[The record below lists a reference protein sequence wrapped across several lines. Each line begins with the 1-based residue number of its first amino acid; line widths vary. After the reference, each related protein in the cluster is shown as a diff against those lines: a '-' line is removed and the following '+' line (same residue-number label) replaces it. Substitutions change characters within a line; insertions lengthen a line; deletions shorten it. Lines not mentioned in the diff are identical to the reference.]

1 MSAGDS
7 DQGVSRPMHA
17 SRMFRSLLVAW
28 PIWLI
33 STAAAHAHGA
43 ERGLVM
49 LLPTGYSLV
58 GGALAVA
65 ATFLALAIIPN
76 AWFRRV
82 EGARLDLVPA
92 VSVSRP
98 GVSLFSCVVLLVL
111 VVAGFMATADPL
123 TNPLP
128 LVVWTFWWVGFTLAQ
143 AVFGNLWAWF
153 NPWTGLSALLRFL
166 TATQIGIRPLARIS
180 AGRGYWPA
188 IGLFLL
194 FAWYELVSLSPED
207 PPQLAMTVAAYWA
220 FTLAMMA
227 LFGEKAWAERCEPFS
242 VFFRMVGMLA
252 PVVVATGDDGR
263 ARIML
268 SWPGQRCLDV
278 APLPF
283 SGIIFILLTL
293 GSASFDG
300 FSETFTWLGFIGV
313 NPLEFPGR
321 SAVTLANTL
330 GLVAAPVI
338 LSLLFFAAVG
348 LGSVLAGERSVRR
361 IVEIAGHLVY
371 SIIPISIAFHGAHYL
386 TMMLVNGQYL
396 WAVLSDPFALGW
408 NLFGTADWHVT
419 ASFMSNLDSVRY
431 IWAAQTAIIVGGH
444 IVGIMLAHVIA
455 LRYFPTP
462 LKAAISQSCLA
473 AVMVFYTVFG
483 LWLLSTPTIG

>member
-1 MSAGDS
+1 MRADDGDRCLL
-7 DQGVSRPMHA
+7 GRKHVSRMARWLSPW
-17 SRMFRSLLVAW
+17 LAW
-28 PIWLI
+28 LF
-33 STAAAHAHGA
+33 SAAAVHAHGA

-58 GGALAVA
+58 GGGVAVA
-65 ATFLALAIIPN
+65 VSFLALAIIPD
-76 AWFRRV
+76 AWFRRG

-92 VSVSRP
+92 VPVSRA
-98 GVSLFSCVVLLVL
+98 GVSLVSFAVLCVLI
-111 VVAGFMATADPL
+111 VAGFTATADPL

-143 AVFGNLWAWF
+143 AVFGNFWVWF
-153 NPWTGLSALLRFL
+153 NPWTGLLALLRLL
-166 TATQIGIRPLARIS
+166 TRTQIGNRPLTGIS
-180 AGRGYWPA
+180 VGRGYGPA
-188 IGLFLL
+188 IGLFFL
-194 FAWYELVSLSPED
+194 FAWYELVSLAPED
-207 PPQLAMTVAAYWA
+207 PPQLAMAVAVYWV
-220 FTLAMMA
+220 FTLVMMV
-227 LFGEKAWAERCEPFS
+227 LFGETSWTERGEPFS

-252 PVVVATGDDGR
+252 PVVVATDEQGR
-263 ARIML
+263 ARIAL
-268 SWPGQRCLDV
+268 TWPGQRCLDV
-278 APLPF
+278 APLPL
-283 SGIIFILLTL
+283 SGILFILLTL

-330 GLVAAPVI
+330 GLVAAPVL

-348 LGSVLAGERSVRR
+348 FGAVLAGERSARR
-361 IVEIAGHLVY
+361 IMEIAGHLVY

-396 WAVLSDPFALGW
+396 WAMLSDPFALGW
-408 NLFGTADWHVT
+408 NLFGTAEWHVT

-444 IVGIMLAHVIA
+444 IVGIVLAHMIA

-462 LKAAISQSCLA
+462 LKAAVSQSCLA

-483 LWLLSTPTIG
+483 LWLLSTPTVG